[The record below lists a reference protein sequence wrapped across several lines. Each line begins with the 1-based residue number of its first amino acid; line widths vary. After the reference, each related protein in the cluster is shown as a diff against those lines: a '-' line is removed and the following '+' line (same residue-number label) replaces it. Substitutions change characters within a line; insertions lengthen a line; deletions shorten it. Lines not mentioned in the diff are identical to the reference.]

1 MTQAADLRAAAVT
14 ALTGTTN
21 AGANVFSPLDRPTWA
36 GDYPVIFLTTPEEQK
51 ESLGR
56 QGAPQFTVTATLQV
70 IARISKNQAQKDAGA
85 AQAMVDLETL
95 QRQIEVALINN
106 PTLMSLLQQFAW
118 VRTVKDVNGDS
129 ESNLGEL
136 KMEFGLEFYQGPED
150 FYPIPTNPLEEITI
164 DGDLANVFDPS
175 GTYTDPAFPASVEPA
190 PRTAG
195 PDGRME
201 VGADIT
207 LPQE

>member
-1 MTQAADLRAAAVT
+1 MTQTADLRAAAVT
-14 ALTGTTN
+14 ALSNITD

-51 ESLGR
+51 ESLGTD
-56 QGAPQFTVTATLQV
+56 GAPQFTVTATLQV
-70 IARISKNQAQKDAGA
+70 IARVSMNQAQKDAGA
-85 AQAMVDLETL
+85 AQAMVELEKL

-106 PTLMSLLQQFAW
+106 PALMSRLQQFAF
-118 VRTVKDVNGDS
+118 VRVTKDVNGDG

-136 KMEFGLEFYQGPED
+136 KMDFGLEFYQGPED
-150 FYPIPTNPLEEITI
+150 FYQIQTNPLETITV
-164 DGDLANVFDPS
+164 DGDLANVFDKS
-175 GTYTDPAFPASVEPA
+175 GTYSDPPFPESVASA
-190 PRTAG
+190 PRTSG